1 VDVVILA
8 LQMTMLAVTATTA
21 AEGGS
26 RNVAATSSSMELDRA
41 ERGEGEAEAE
51 AEGEA
56 GTPDEDVEER
66 GLMESDVIDE
76 EDKLVVVNV
85 GVVETIKRLWD
96 SEEPIVRRFR

>member
-41 ERGEGEAEAE
+41 ERGQGEAEV
-51 AEGEA
+51 EGEA